1 MKNEVPINEIPMVNL
16 NLDEAVLQM
25 IHLRAFDIQICK
37 EILNIKPE
45 DELKEMRL
53 VANIGM
59 LKGNEERIEAIESQI
74 KDVITESNFFNIL
87 EKYTSQANDYVSIV
101 VELYNE
107 AKGELNYEE

>member
-1 MKNEVPINEIPMVNL
+1 MKNEIPINEIPMVNL

-25 IHLRAFDIQICK
+25 IHLRAFDILICK
-37 EILNIKPE
+37 EILDINE
-45 DELKEMRL
+45 DDEYKEMKV
-53 VANIGM
+53 VADVGM

-74 KDVITESNFFNIL
+74 KDIITESNFFHLL
-87 EKYTSQANDYVSIV
+87 ERYTNQANTYISIV

>member
-16 NLDEAVLQM
+16 NLDEAVLQI
-25 IHLRAFDIQICK
+25 IHLRAFDILICK
-37 EILNIKPE
+37 EILDIKPE
-45 DELKEMRL
+45 DELKEMRV
-53 VANIGM
+53 VADIGM

-74 KDVITESNFFNIL
+74 HDVITESNFFNIL
-87 EKYTSQANDYVSIV
+87 ERYTSQANTYISLV